1 MAVTERGSDAMRLY
15 LNEIGQHTLLTSE
28 DERRL
33 GKLIKEGQV
42 AEERLTSDQPIEVS
56 EKQRLRRAFKDGNK
70 AKDQMVQA
78 NLRLVVSIA
87 RRYDGKDLQLAD
99 LVQEGNIGLMR
110 AVDKYD
116 YEKGFKFSTYAT
128 WWIRQAMTRAMAD
141 QGRNIRIPTHMME
154 LVNRVHRT
162 ERELFTELKYYPSP
176 EEVAKRCGLD
186 EKKVLELMQ
195 YAFGTVSLDSPLGDD
210 GDGGA
215 WVDIIAD
222 EKMETPN
229 SAAERND
236 LMSQVE
242 AELGGL
248 PERESEILMMRFGIS
263 RQPRPL
269 DEVASQFGVAR
280 EYVRQI
286 IKELVQL
293 THHELAS
300 KLQRAPTEA
309 EEIETEKVIELIP
322 EAFGA
327 LHHDCPLADDADAKA
342 WALAIVSEKTGPFNS
357 LANRSAHI
365 ALVRLGL
372 EHLPD
377 TKDKEILR
385 QHFGVRRRQRARTLD
400 EVASEVNVTRER
412 IRQIEQKTLAR
423 MRHPHN
429 SARLR
434 GFLDD

>member
-15 LNEIGQHTLLTSE
+15 LNEIGQHTLLTSD

-42 AEERLTSDQPIEVS
+42 AVERLTGDQPIEAG
-56 EKQRLRRAFKDGNK
+56 EKRTLRRAAQEGQA
-70 AKDQMVQA
+70 AKTQMVQA

-154 LVNRVHRT
+154 LVNRVQRT
-162 ERELFTELKYYPSP
+162 ERELTSELERDPSP
-176 EEVAKRCGLD
+176 EEVAHRCGL
-186 EKKVLELMQ
+186 EVEKVLELMQ
-195 YAFGTVSLDSPLGDD
+195 YAFGTVSLDTPLGDD

-229 SAAERND
+229 SAAEHHA
-236 LMSQVE
+236 LVSLVE
-242 AELGGL
+242 AELDGL
-248 PERESEILMMRFGIS
+248 PERDCEILMMRFGIS
-263 RQPRPL
+263 RQSRPL
-269 DEVASQFGVAR
+269 DEVAAQFGIAR
-280 EYVRQI
+280 EHVRHV
-286 IKELVQL
+286 IKELIQL
-293 THHELAS
+293 THHELAA
-300 KLQRAPTEA
+300 KLQRPPTES
-309 EEIETEKVIELIP
+309 EEIETEKVLELIP

-327 LHHDCPLADDADAKA
+327 LHHDCPLADDADAKL
-342 WALAIVSEKTGPFNS
+342 WAAAIAHEQNESFD
-357 LANRSAHI
+357 SAAERAVHI
-365 ALVRLGL
+365 SLVRLGL
-372 EHLPD
+372 KHLPERD
-377 TKDKEILR
+377 YEILK
-385 QHFGVRRRQRARTLD
+385 QHFGVRRRPRTLD
-400 EVASEVNVTRER
+400 EVASEIKVTRER

>member
-15 LNEIGQHTLLTSE
+15 LNEIGQHTLLTSD

-33 GKLIKEGQV
+33 GKLIKDGLV
-42 AEERLTSDQPIEVS
+42 AVERLTGDEPIDAG
-56 EKQRLRRAFKDGNK
+56 EKRTLRRAAQEGQA
-70 AKDQMVQA
+70 AKTHMVQA

-154 LVNRVHRT
+154 LVNRVQRT
-162 ERELFTELKYYPSP
+162 ERELTAELERDPSP
-176 EEVAKRCGLD
+176 EEVAHRCGL
-186 EKKVLELMQ
+186 EVGKVLELMQ
-195 YAFGTVSLDSPLGDD
+195 YAFGTVSLDTPLGDD

-222 EKMETPN
+222 EKMEAPN
-229 SAAERND
+229 SAAERHALVN
-236 LMSQVE
+236 LVE
-242 AELGGL
+242 AELDGL
-248 PERESEILMMRFGIS
+248 PERDCEILMMRFGIS

-269 DEVASQFGVAR
+269 DEVAAQFGVAR
-280 EYVRQI
+280 EHVRHI
-286 IKELVQL
+286 IKDLVQFASQ
-293 THHELAS
+293 ELAV
-300 KLQRAPTEA
+300 KLKRTPTEA
-309 EEIETEKVIELIP
+309 EEIEAEKVLELIP

-327 LHHDCPLADDADAKA
+327 LLHDCPLADNADAKA
-342 WALAIVSEKTGPFNS
+342 WALAIAHEKTETFD
-357 LANRSAHI
+357 SAAERAVHI

-372 EHLPD
+372 KHLPE
-377 TKDKEILR
+377 KDYEILK
-385 QHFGVRRRQRARTLD
+385 QHFGVRRRPRTLD
-400 EVASEVNVTRER
+400 EVASEIKVTRER

>member
-1 MAVTERGSDAMRLY
+1 MRLY
-15 LNEIGQHTLLTSE
+15 LNEIGQHTLLTSD

-33 GKLIKEGQV
+33 GKLIKDGLV
-42 AEERLTSDQPIEVS
+42 AVERLTGDEPIDPG
-56 EKQRLRRAFKDGNK
+56 EKRTLRRAAQEGQA
-70 AKDQMVQA
+70 AKTQMVQA

-154 LVNRVHRT
+154 LVNRVQRT
-162 ERELFTELKYYPSP
+162 ERELTSELERDPSP
-176 EEVAKRCGLD
+176 EEVAHRCGL
-186 EKKVLELMQ
+186 EVEKVLELMQ
-195 YAFGTVSLDSPLGDD
+195 YAFGTVSLDTPLGDD

-229 SAAERND
+229 SAAERHALVN
-236 LMSQVE
+236 LVE
-242 AELGGL
+242 AELDGL
-248 PERESEILMMRFGIS
+248 PERDCEILMMRFGIS
-263 RQPRPL
+263 RQSRPL
-269 DEVASQFGVAR
+269 DEVAAQFGIAR
-280 EYVRQI
+280 EHVRHI

-293 THHELAS
+293 THHELAA
-300 KLQRAPTEA
+300 KLKRTPTET
-309 EEIETEKVIELIP
+309 EEIETEKVLELIP

-327 LHHDCPLADDADAKA
+327 LHHDCPLADEADAKT
-342 WALAIVSEKTGPFNS
+342 WAAAIAHEQNGSFD
-357 LANRSAHI
+357 SAAERAVHV

-372 EHLPD
+372 KHLPEND
-377 TKDKEILR
+377 CEILK
-385 QHFGVRRRQRARTLD
+385 QHFGVRRRPRTLD
-400 EVASEVNVTRER
+400 EVATEIKVTRER

>member
-1 MAVTERGSDAMRLY
+1 MRLY
-15 LNEIGQHTLLTSE
+15 LNEIGQHTLLTSD

-33 GKLIKEGQV
+33 GKLIKDGLV
-42 AEERLTSDQPIEVS
+42 AVERLTGDEPIDPS
-56 EKQRLRRAFKDGNK
+56 EKRTLRRAAQEGQA
-70 AKDQMVQA
+70 AKTQMVQA

-154 LVNRVHRT
+154 LVNRVQRT
-162 ERELFTELKYYPSP
+162 ERELTSELERDPSP
-176 EEVAKRCGLD
+176 EEVAHRCGL
-186 EKKVLELMQ
+186 EVEKVLELMQ
-195 YAFGTVSLDSPLGDD
+195 YAFGTVSLDTPLGDD

-229 SAAERND
+229 SAAERHALVN
-236 LMSQVE
+236 LVE
-242 AELGGL
+242 AELDGL
-248 PERESEILMMRFGIS
+248 PERDCEIIMMRFGIS
-263 RQPRPL
+263 RQSRPL
-269 DEVASQFGVAR
+269 DEVAAQFGIAR
-280 EYVRQI
+280 EHVRHI

-293 THHELAS
+293 THHELAA
-300 KLQRAPTEA
+300 KLKRTPTET
-309 EEIETEKVIELIP
+309 EEIETEKVLELIP

-327 LHHDCPLADDADAKA
+327 LHHDCPLADEADAKT
-342 WALAIVSEKTGPFNS
+342 WAAAIAHEQNGSFD
-357 LANRSAHI
+357 SAAERAVHV

-372 EHLPD
+372 KHLPEND
-377 TKDKEILR
+377 CEILK
-385 QHFGVRRRQRARTLD
+385 QHFGVRRRPRTLD
-400 EVASEVNVTRER
+400 EVASEIKVTRER

>member
-15 LNEIGQHTLLTSE
+15 LNEIGQHTLLTSD

-33 GKLIKEGQV
+33 GKLIKDGLV
-42 AEERLTSDQPIEVS
+42 AVERLTGEEPIDPG
-56 EKQRLRRAFKDGNK
+56 EKRTLRRAAQEGQA
-70 AKDQMVQA
+70 AKTQMVQA

-154 LVNRVHRT
+154 LVNRVQRT
-162 ERELFTELKYYPSP
+162 ERELTSELERDPSP
-176 EEVAKRCGLD
+176 EEVAHRCGL
-186 EKKVLELMQ
+186 EVEKVLELMQ
-195 YAFGTVSLDSPLGDD
+195 YAFGTVSLDTPLGDD

-229 SAAERND
+229 SAAERHALVN
-236 LMSQVE
+236 LVE
-242 AELGGL
+242 AELDGL
-248 PERESEILMMRFGIS
+248 PERDCEILMMRFGIS
-263 RQPRPL
+263 RQSRPL
-269 DEVASQFGVAR
+269 DEVAAQFGIAR
-280 EYVRQI
+280 EHVRHI

-293 THHELAS
+293 THHELAA
-300 KLQRAPTEA
+300 KLKRTPTET
-309 EEIETEKVIELIP
+309 EEIETEKVLELIP

-327 LHHDCPLADDADAKA
+327 LHHDCPLADEADAKT
-342 WALAIVSEKTGPFNS
+342 WAAAIAHEQNGSFD
-357 LANRSAHI
+357 SAAERAVHV

-372 EHLPD
+372 KHLPEND
-377 TKDKEILR
+377 CEILK
-385 QHFGVRRRQRARTLD
+385 QHFGVRRRPRTLD
-400 EVASEVNVTRER
+400 EVASEIKVTRER

>member
-1 MAVTERGSDAMRLY
+1 MRLY
-15 LNEIGQHTLLTSE
+15 LNEIGQHTLLTSD

-33 GKLIKEGQV
+33 GKLIKDGLV
-42 AEERLTSDQPIEVS
+42 AVERLTGEEPIDPG
-56 EKQRLRRAFKDGNK
+56 EKRTLRRAAQEGQA
-70 AKDQMVQA
+70 AKTQMVQA

-154 LVNRVHRT
+154 LVNRVQRT
-162 ERELFTELKYYPSP
+162 ERELTSELERDPSP
-176 EEVAKRCGLD
+176 EEVAHRCGL
-186 EKKVLELMQ
+186 EVEKVLELMQ
-195 YAFGTVSLDSPLGDD
+195 YAFGTVSLDTPLGDD

-229 SAAERND
+229 SAAERHALVN
-236 LMSQVE
+236 LVE
-242 AELGGL
+242 AELDGL
-248 PERESEILMMRFGIS
+248 PERDCEILMMRFGIS
-263 RQPRPL
+263 RQSRPL
-269 DEVASQFGVAR
+269 DEVAAQFGIAR
-280 EYVRQI
+280 EHVRHI

-293 THHELAS
+293 THHELAA
-300 KLQRAPTEA
+300 KLKRTPTET
-309 EEIETEKVIELIP
+309 EEIETEKVLELIP

-327 LHHDCPLADDADAKA
+327 LHHDCPLADEADAKT
-342 WALAIVSEKTGPFNS
+342 WAAAIAHEQNGSFD
-357 LANRSAHI
+357 SAAERAVHV

-372 EHLPD
+372 KHLPEND
-377 TKDKEILR
+377 CEILK
-385 QHFGVRRRQRARTLD
+385 QHFGVRRRPRTLD
-400 EVASEVNVTRER
+400 EVASEIKVTRER

>member
-1 MAVTERGSDAMRLY
+1 MRLY
-15 LNEIGQHTLLTSE
+15 LNEIGQHTLLTSD

-33 GKLIKEGQV
+33 GKLIKDGLV
-42 AEERLTSDQPIEVS
+42 AVERLTGEEPIDPG
-56 EKQRLRRAFKDGNK
+56 EKRTLRRAAQEGQA
-70 AKDQMVQA
+70 AKTHMVQA

-154 LVNRVHRT
+154 LVNRVQRT
-162 ERELFTELKYYPSP
+162 ERELTAELERDPSP
-176 EEVAKRCGLD
+176 EEVAHRCGL
-186 EKKVLELMQ
+186 EVGKVLELMQ
-195 YAFGTVSLDSPLGDD
+195 YAFGTVSLDTPLGDD

-222 EKMETPN
+222 EKMEAPN
-229 SAAERND
+229 SAAERHALVN
-236 LMSQVE
+236 LVE
-242 AELGGL
+242 AELYGL
-248 PERESEILMMRFGIS
+248 PERDCEILMMRFGIS
-263 RQPRPL
+263 RQSRPL
-269 DEVASQFGVAR
+269 DEVAAQFGIAR
-280 EYVRQI
+280 EHVRHI

-293 THHELAS
+293 THHELAA
-300 KLQRAPTEA
+300 KLKRTPTET
-309 EEIETEKVIELIP
+309 EEIETEKVLELIP

-327 LHHDCPLADDADAKA
+327 LHHDCPLADEADAKT
-342 WALAIVSEKTGPFNS
+342 WAAAIAHEQNGSFD
-357 LANRSAHI
+357 SAAERAVHV

-372 EHLPD
+372 KHLPEND
-377 TKDKEILR
+377 CEILK
-385 QHFGVRRRQRARTLD
+385 QHFGVRRRPRTLD
-400 EVASEVNVTRER
+400 EVASEIKVTRER

>member
-1 MAVTERGSDAMRLY
+1 MRLY
-15 LNEIGQHTLLTSE
+15 LNEIGQHTLLTSD

-33 GKLIKEGQV
+33 GKLIKDGLV
-42 AEERLTSDQPIEVS
+42 AVERLTGDEPIDPS
-56 EKQRLRRAFKDGNK
+56 EKRTLRRAAQEGQA
-70 AKDQMVQA
+70 AKTQMVQA

-154 LVNRVHRT
+154 LVNRVQRT
-162 ERELFTELKYYPSP
+162 ERELTSELERDPSP
-176 EEVAKRCGLD
+176 EEVAHRCGL
-186 EKKVLELMQ
+186 EVEKVLELMQ
-195 YAFGTVSLDSPLGDD
+195 YAFGTVSLDTPLGDD

-229 SAAERND
+229 SAAERHALVN
-236 LMSQVE
+236 LVE
-242 AELGGL
+242 AELDGL
-248 PERESEILMMRFGIS
+248 PERDCEILMMRFGIS
-263 RQPRPL
+263 RQSRPL
-269 DEVASQFGVAR
+269 DEVAAQFGIAR
-280 EYVRQI
+280 EHVRHI

-293 THHELAS
+293 THHELAA
-300 KLQRAPTEA
+300 KLKRTPTET
-309 EEIETEKVIELIP
+309 EEIETEKVLELIP

-327 LHHDCPLADDADAKA
+327 LHHDCPLADEADAKT
-342 WALAIVSEKTGPFNS
+342 WAAAIAHEQNGSFD
-357 LANRSAHI
+357 SAAERAVHV

-372 EHLPD
+372 KHLPEND
-377 TKDKEILR
+377 CEILK
-385 QHFGVRRRQRARTLD
+385 QHFGVRRRPRTLD
-400 EVASEVNVTRER
+400 EVASEIKVTRER

>member
-15 LNEIGQHTLLTSE
+15 LNEIGQHTLLTSD

-33 GKLIKEGQV
+33 GKLIKDGLV
-42 AEERLTSDQPIEVS
+42 AVERLTGEEPIDPG
-56 EKQRLRRAFKDGNK
+56 EKRTLRRAAQEGQA
-70 AKDQMVQA
+70 AKTHMVQA

-154 LVNRVHRT
+154 LVNRVQRT
-162 ERELFTELKYYPSP
+162 ERELTSELERDPSP
-176 EEVAKRCGLD
+176 EEVAHRCGL
-186 EKKVLELMQ
+186 EVEKVLELMQ
-195 YAFGTVSLDSPLGDD
+195 YAFGTVSLDTPLGDD

-229 SAAERND
+229 SAAERHALVN
-236 LMSQVE
+236 LVE
-242 AELGGL
+242 AELDGL
-248 PERESEILMMRFGIS
+248 PERDCEILMMRFGIS
-263 RQPRPL
+263 RQSRPL
-269 DEVASQFGVAR
+269 DEVAAQFGIAR
-280 EYVRQI
+280 EHVRHI

-293 THHELAS
+293 THHELAA
-300 KLQRAPTEA
+300 KLKRTPTET
-309 EEIETEKVIELIP
+309 EEIETEKVLELIP

-327 LHHDCPLADDADAKA
+327 LHHDCPLADEADAKT
-342 WALAIVSEKTGPFNS
+342 WAAAIAHEQNGSFD
-357 LANRSAHI
+357 SAAERAVHV

-372 EHLPD
+372 KHLPEND
-377 TKDKEILR
+377 CEILK
-385 QHFGVRRRQRARTLD
+385 QHFGVRRRPRTLD
-400 EVASEVNVTRER
+400 EVASEIKVTRER

>member
-1 MAVTERGSDAMRLY
+1 MRLY
-15 LNEIGQHTLLTSE
+15 LNEIGQHTLLTSD

-33 GKLIKEGQV
+33 GKLIKDGLV
-42 AEERLTSDQPIEVS
+42 AVERLTGDEPIDPG
-56 EKQRLRRAFKDGNK
+56 EKRTLRRAAQEGQA
-70 AKDQMVQA
+70 AKTQMVQA

-154 LVNRVHRT
+154 LVNRVQRT
-162 ERELFTELKYYPSP
+162 ERELTSELERDPSP
-176 EEVAKRCGLD
+176 EEVAHRCGL
-186 EKKVLELMQ
+186 EVEKVLELMQ
-195 YAFGTVSLDSPLGDD
+195 YAFGTVSLDTPLGDD

-229 SAAERND
+229 SAAERHA
-236 LMSQVE
+236 LVSLVE
-242 AELGGL
+242 AELDGL
-248 PERESEILMMRFGIS
+248 PERDCEILMMRFGIS
-263 RQPRPL
+263 RQSRPL
-269 DEVASQFGVAR
+269 DEVAAQFGIAR
-280 EYVRQI
+280 EHVRHI

-293 THHELAS
+293 THHELAA
-300 KLQRAPTEA
+300 KLKRTPTET
-309 EEIETEKVIELIP
+309 EEIETEKVLELIP

-327 LHHDCPLADDADAKA
+327 LHHDCPLADEAEAKT
-342 WALAIVSEKTGPFNS
+342 WAAAIAHEQNGSFD
-357 LANRSAHI
+357 SAAERAVHV

-372 EHLPD
+372 KHLPEND
-377 TKDKEILR
+377 CEILK
-385 QHFGVRRRQRARTLD
+385 QHFGVRRRPRTLD
-400 EVASEVNVTRER
+400 EVASEIKVTRER

>member
-1 MAVTERGSDAMRLY
+1 MRLY
-15 LNEIGQHTLLTSE
+15 LNEIGQHTLLTSD

-33 GKLIKEGQV
+33 GKLIKDGLV
-42 AEERLTSDQPIEVS
+42 AVERLTGEEPIDPG
-56 EKQRLRRAFKDGNK
+56 EKRTLRRAAQEGQA
-70 AKDQMVQA
+70 AKTQMVQA

-154 LVNRVHRT
+154 LVNRVQRT
-162 ERELFTELKYYPSP
+162 ERELTSELERDPSP
-176 EEVAKRCGLD
+176 EEVAHRCGL
-186 EKKVLELMQ
+186 EVEKVLELMQ
-195 YAFGTVSLDSPLGDD
+195 YAFGTVSLDTPLGDD

-229 SAAERND
+229 SAAERHALVN
-236 LMSQVE
+236 LVE
-242 AELGGL
+242 AELDGL
-248 PERESEILMMRFGIS
+248 PERDCEILMMRFGIS
-263 RQPRPL
+263 RQSRPL
-269 DEVASQFGVAR
+269 DEVAAQFGIAR
-280 EYVRQI
+280 EHVRHI
-286 IKELVQL
+286 IKELVQF
-293 THHELAS
+293 THHELAA
-300 KLQRAPTEA
+300 KLKRTPTET
-309 EEIETEKVIELIP
+309 EEIETEKVLELIP

-327 LHHDCPLADDADAKA
+327 LHHDCPLVDEADAKT
-342 WALAIVSEKTGPFNS
+342 WAAAIAHEQNGSFD
-357 LANRSAHI
+357 SAAERAVHV

-372 EHLPD
+372 KHLPEND
-377 TKDKEILR
+377 CEILK
-385 QHFGVRRRQRARTLD
+385 QHFGVRRRPRTLD
-400 EVASEVNVTRER
+400 EVALEIKVTRER